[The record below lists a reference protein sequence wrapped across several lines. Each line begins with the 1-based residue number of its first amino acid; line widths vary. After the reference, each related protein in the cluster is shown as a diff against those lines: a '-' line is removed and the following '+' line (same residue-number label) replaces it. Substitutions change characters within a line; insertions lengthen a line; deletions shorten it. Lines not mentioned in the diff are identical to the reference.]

1 VSASHLLDTA
11 TLLWAVAAPEN
22 LSDTARRIC
31 SARDAEP
38 AVSAVSLMELIEKAQ
53 NKKLK
58 LDPDPI
64 QWWNHHV
71 RLLGFFVLPLR
82 PRHVEKLWLLPGLHS
97 DLADRLLIAQALAE
111 GIPLVSGD
119 PSMRQYSVDVVW

>member
-1 VSASHLLDTA
+1 MSVTHLLDTA
-11 TLLWAVAAPEN
+11 TLLWAVSAPEN
-22 LSDTARRIC
+22 LSEIARRIC
-31 SARDAEP
+31 TAADAEP

-53 NKKLK
+53 KRKLK
-58 LDPDPI
+58 LNPDPV

-71 RLLGFFVLPLR
+71 RLLGFSVLPLR
-82 PRHVEKLWLLPGLHS
+82 PRHVEKLWLLPPLHP

-119 PSMRQYSVDVVW
+119 PAMRQYSVDVVW